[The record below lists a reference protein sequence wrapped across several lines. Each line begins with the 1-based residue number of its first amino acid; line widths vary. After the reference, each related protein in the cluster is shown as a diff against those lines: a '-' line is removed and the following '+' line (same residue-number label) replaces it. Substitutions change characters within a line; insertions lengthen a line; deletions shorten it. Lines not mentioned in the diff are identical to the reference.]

1 MLQEGTS
8 DIGHLT
14 TVGRVSG
21 RGHQVALRLVYYGG
35 RFYASR
41 RNAASDWCRN
51 LIKNPKVAVHI
62 QGEEFPATARL
73 LDDDQLARKIS
84 SLKYQDERS
93 LRARV
98 IVEIVPIHT

>member
-1 MLQEGTS
+1 MLREGAS

-21 RGHQVALRLVYYGG
+21 KSHLVALRLVYYGG

-51 LIKNPKVAVHI
+51 LIKNPKVTVHI

-93 LRARV
+93 LKTRV
-98 IVEIVPIHT
+98 IVEIVPTR